1 MHLIDKHIFPKE
13 YDFYVVDDGIDRRSS
28 MLRSGRH
35 RRKSSATQQT
45 LIAETRHRSST
56 LETTTEM
63 QGTNDG
69 KEAPQ
74 EESPDGNR
82 VLTLGSSQDAD
93 MEELAGA
100 MSALKF
106 VPRNV
111 QFGRG
116 RGKGRGGF
124 SRT

>member
-1 MHLIDKHIFPKE
+1 MIDKHIFPRD
-13 YDFYVVDDGIDRRSS
+13 YDFYVVNDGIDRRSS

-35 RRKSSATQQT
+35 RRKSSVTQQT
-45 LIAETRHRSST
+45 LNTETRHRSST
-56 LETTTEM
+56 LETPTEM
-63 QGTNDG
+63 QGTRDG

-74 EESPDGNR
+74 EESPEGSR
-82 VLTLGSSQDAD
+82 VLTPGNSQDAD
-93 MEELAGA
+93 MEDLAGA

-111 QFGRG
+111 QFGRA

-124 SRT
+124 SKT